1 MAFHCTSRRGRIQVL
16 GMLPGVV
23 CMPNAQLGCL
33 QNAILCREH
42 SFTDGGQDTKG
53 EELWLSRKMV
63 HHVTKFSS
71 LDRMSVPIGMSM
83 QEKRARLRE
92 RLRKC
97 MADGG
102 ASSLE
107 IHPED
112 PS

>member
-23 CMPNAQLGCL
+23 CMPNAQLRCL

-53 EELWLSRKMV
+53 EELLLSRKMV